1 MTARRMGVLL
11 FVLLLGGCLRLA
23 GEDNRYDE
31 TALGRGVLDIIA
43 DQLAIFAE
51 IEIDVRLDRA
61 SPLRRQRPRLDIEAV
76 CRPVRRVGIGSR
88 VTGVTA

>member
-1 MTARRMGVLL
+1 MR
-11 FVLLLGGCLRLA
+11 FA

-31 TALGRGVLDIIA
+31 IALGRGVLDIIA
-43 DQLAIFAE
+43 DQLVIFAE
-51 IEIDVRLDRA
+51 IEIDVRLDLA

-76 CRPVRRVGIGSR
+76 CRSVRRVGIGSR